1 MAFFEA
7 LSTTFL
13 ILIRKQLEFPKQI
26 LELHIAAITEL
37 FIYIIIHH
45 L

>member
-13 ILIRKQLEFPKQI
+13 ILIKETEFRKQI